1 MKNICII
8 LLISGF
14 LIITTANATRI
25 SQENFK
31 VIYKDQRQLK
41 IFECLYNFIGVDTK
55 TINTMTAKELVTEE
69 LALEA
74 ILQRINMWVKE
85 SHFLAQVEIKKN
97 DRNDIV
103 LLKTGLLAK
112 LYALDSKIRKR
123 IQFLDD
129 ELLQKID
136 K

>member
-1 MKNICII
+1 MKNIYII

-74 ILQRINMWVKE
+74 ILQRINTWVKE

-103 LLKTGLLAK
+103 ILKTGLLAK
-112 LYALDSKIRKR
+112 LYAIDSKIRKR
-123 IQFLDD
+123 I
-129 ELLQKID
+129 
-136 K
+136 